1 MLRSGNSNV
10 YSGSCRTVR
19 ELRSISKSDHCLTL
33 CLLLQVTLPLV
44 SLEGCPV
51 GLSLIGPK
59 GSDEQLLEVTEKLMG
74 ILA

>member
-1 MLRSGNSNV
+1 M
-10 YSGSCRTVR
+10 
-19 ELRSISKSDHCLTL
+19 L

-59 GSDEQLLEVTEKLMG
+59 GSDEQLLEMTEKLMG
-74 ILA
+74 ILAS